1 MQGITAVG
9 RTKIRREL
17 YVFVRSIPGKKEHI
31 VSNLLASRIWIW
43 AEHDGGQTYQN
54 NMRTADSKYLS
65 FSCCSLNVHSQNNVT
80 TFTHVVMNLDGKSN
94 MYENF
99 MQGDDIFSFG
109 KKKKKTCSDLF

>member
-17 YVFVRSIPGKKEHI
+17 YVFIRSIPGKKEHT

-43 AEHDGGQTYQN
+43 AEHDGGQTYQH

-99 MQGDDIFSFG
+99 MQGEFWE
-109 KKKKKTCSDLF
+109 KKKHLVRPFLEF